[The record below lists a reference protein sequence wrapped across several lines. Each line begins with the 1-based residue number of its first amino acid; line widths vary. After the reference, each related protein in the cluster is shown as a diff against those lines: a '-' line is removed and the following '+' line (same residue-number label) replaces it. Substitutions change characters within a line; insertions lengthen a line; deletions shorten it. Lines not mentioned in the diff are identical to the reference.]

1 MENLKAINNLYA
13 LLCAAAEV
21 AGQIALR
28 LTHDHEL
35 FLDFGRYSEELL
47 AFQEKFLVYD
57 QDVKELGLNLDWL
70 FLARGDFQRAANAL
84 RRDIE
89 NSDKENKVIRRALND
104 RIMKVEYDFLSPYL
118 SPKDAPLRHIFFGK
132 GSHTLQSLLE
142 HLQLL
147 KTSRSDVDLNMLREQ
162 LALATWTI
170 KGAANALEGDIW
182 NTDNT
187 F

>member
-1 MENLKAINNLYA
+1 MGGECNLKLAP
-13 LLCAAAEV
+13 LL
-21 AGQIALR
+21 Q
-28 LTHDHEL
+28 
-35 FLDFGRYSEELL
+35 
-47 AFQEKFLVYD
+47 
-57 QDVKELGLNLDWL
+57 
-70 FLARGDFQRAANAL
+70 
-84 RRDIE
+84 
-89 NSDKENKVIRRALND
+89 
-104 RIMKVEYDFLSPYL
+104 VEYDFLSPFL

-132 GSHTLQSLLE
+132 GSHTLQSLLD

-147 KTSRSDVDLNMLREQ
+147 KTSRSEVDLNILKEQ